1 MVEEVV
7 ELREGAAMRSFEQL
21 RCSALAQPEP
31 GSSAAWG
38 NPEGPPGRQS
48 GKERREVAV
57 DVPTNDLLPGER
69 LLWSGRPQRLIFARF
84 DWYQFA
90 FGLLWGIATIVVPV
104 ARHEPLSFFAW
115 AVGVGGVAFVWV
127 PVVARLR
134 GRRGV
139 EYVVTDRRI
148 VLADRFSGRTRA
160 SAYLGTLP
168 PPVARIRQDG
178 SGTIVF
184 GGFSR
189 APLMPLLRRGR

>member
-1 MVEEVV
+1 M
-7 ELREGAAMRSFEQL
+7 
-21 RCSALAQPEP
+21 
-31 GSSAAWG
+31 
-38 NPEGPPGRQS
+38 
-48 GKERREVAV
+48 
-57 DVPTNDLLPGER
+57 DVPTNVLLPGER
-69 LLWSGRPQRLIFARF
+69 LLWSGRPQRLILARF

-104 ARHEPLSFFAW
+104 ARHNPLSLFAW
-115 AVGVGGVAFVWV
+115 AVGVGGVAFAWV

-134 GRRGV
+134 ARRGV

-178 SGTIVF
+178 SGTVDF
-184 GGFSR
+184 GRFSR
-189 APLMPLLRRGR
+189 IASVPTRSSFALMVTGLVAVPEAGRVRDLIAWAQSGQG